1 MFDFNGNGLIIMTKM
16 SFVNLAYAS
25 WCDRLFID
33 IDEAEREK
41 RLLSDYNSR
50 KMKSELVQKNLDS
63 RKLDE
68 LPNVRKSS
76 SNSTHKFLN

>member
-1 MFDFNGNGLIIMTKM
+1 MDSYLCSK
-16 SFVNLAYAS
+16 SSV
-25 WCDRLFID
+25 RLFID

-41 RLLSDYNSR
+41 RLLSDYKWR
-50 KMKSELVQKNLDS
+50 KMNSELLKKNLDS

-68 LPNVRKSS
+68 LPDVRKSS